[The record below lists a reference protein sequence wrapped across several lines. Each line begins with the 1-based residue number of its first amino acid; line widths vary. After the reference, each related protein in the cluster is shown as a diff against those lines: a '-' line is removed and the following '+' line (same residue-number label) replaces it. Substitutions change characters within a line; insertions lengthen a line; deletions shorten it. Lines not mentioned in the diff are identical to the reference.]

1 MIDIKQLTLD
11 PTPYINELQK
21 RNKNPQIA
29 LELQDYSKKFN
40 SEQCV
45 LDELRHKKNNFNN
58 IVVTLKGEEKATAI
72 QSMKQVSDSIKS
84 QELIVSEL
92 KQKIES
98 LVYKIPN
105 ITSNFTPVGKN
116 GDDNKVI
123 KYTGE
128 KPLMNFTPK
137 NYFDLPVFKR
147 DYLGEK
153 GVEAF
158 GSRGYYIK
166 GDLALLQ
173 RALYDYILQSLTSKG
188 FEYVIPPIMVNEKT
202 MFGTGFF
209 PDGMEDAY
217 VVTASDKTFYLVGTS
232 EAPLMFMNSNNTL
245 DLTKP
250 QLYTAFTPC
259 FRKEAGSY
267 GQDTLGGIRV
277 HQFDKIETI
286 AICKPE
292 DSEKVFDQLTNIF
305 TENISK
311 LGLHFQDLEVC
322 TGDISIKNN
331 RQIDIEAW
339 FPAQYKYREL
349 CSSSNCTDYQTRN
362 LNITYIDAS
371 GNKELA
377 HSLNATGVTNR
388 TLFAILEQFQQEDG
402 SVKIP
407 ELLAEKLGKN
417 ILI

>member
-98 LVYKIPN
+98 LLYKIPN

-311 LGLHFQDLEVC
+311 LGLHLQDLEVC
-322 TGDISIKNN
+322 SGDISIKNN

-339 FPAQYKYREL
+339 FPAQNKYREL

-362 LNITYIDAS
+362 LNITYIDSS
-371 GNKELA
+371 GNKVLA